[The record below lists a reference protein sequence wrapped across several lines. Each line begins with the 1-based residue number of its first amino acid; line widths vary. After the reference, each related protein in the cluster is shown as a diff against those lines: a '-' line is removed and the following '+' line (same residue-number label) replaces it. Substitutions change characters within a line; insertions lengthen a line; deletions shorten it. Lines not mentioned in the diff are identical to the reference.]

1 MQPAL
6 STGIKFE
13 EITLP
18 QKMEQKD
25 SVLQMSLKA
34 ESDAVRER
42 EIK

>member
-6 STGIKFE
+6 SAGIRFE

-18 QKMEQKD
+18 QEMEQED
-25 SVLQMSLKA
+25 SVLQMSLKT

>member
-6 STGIKFE
+6 SAGIKSG

-18 QKMEQKD
+18 QEMEHED
-25 SVLQMSLKA
+25 SVLQMSLKTA
-34 ESDAVRER
+34 CDAARER

>member
-6 STGIKFE
+6 SAGIKFE

-18 QKMEQKD
+18 QEMEQED
-25 SVLQMSLKA
+25 SVLQTSLKT
-34 ESDAVRER
+34 ESDVARER

>member
-6 STGIKFE
+6 SAGINFE

-18 QKMEQKD
+18 QEMEQED
-25 SVLQMSLKA
+25 CVLQTSLKT

>member
-6 STGIKFE
+6 STGINSE

-18 QKMEQKD
+18 QEMEQED
-25 SVLQMSLKA
+25 SVLQMSLKT
-34 ESDAVRER
+34 EFDAVGER